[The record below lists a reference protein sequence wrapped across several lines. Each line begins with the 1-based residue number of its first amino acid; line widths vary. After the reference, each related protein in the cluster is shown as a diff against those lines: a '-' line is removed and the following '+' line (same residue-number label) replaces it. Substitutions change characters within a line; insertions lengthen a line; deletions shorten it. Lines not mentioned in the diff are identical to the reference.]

1 MLRHRLWNLIMYKN
15 KYNNIYKTLRAVSA
29 SIVIVNL
36 GYKTVIKIN

>member
-29 SIVIVNL
+29 SIVIVIVNL
-36 GYKTVIKIN
+36 